1 MAERII
7 TGYKRLF
14 EVRILHHYWLDEG
27 LTIFDNLPESD
38 RNKKLLGYRG
48 DRLISISP
56 TSKSQKL
63 LVGIG
68 AVSKQTGLG
77 LVVAVP
83 EAQIIPDDT
92 VFAFTIEIKDAA
104 FFNYTSLTLLNRK
117 IAECY
122 APGEDKIHRYK
133 ENVPLFSNL
142 TGVSRGTGAAK
153 QLFLSKEIPGITA
166 TDQVEALIISGN
178 ALMQLTG
185 SQPGAATQQLNASA
199 VAMPVFHHQQ
209 DAPVLS
215 PPPGLTGAPA
225 RGIELTDEISDNV
238 FGILEITAVKQG
250 DADYS
255 CTSGGMAKDNYPV
268 FQIRFK
274 NRSTI
279 WKYLSKNNGSPVSES
294 PAPLPFTFAGNAGS
308 KQKPSAGLVK
318 ADFENN
324 NPANRIVRLYT
335 EIFE

>member
-27 LTIFDNLPESD
+27 QTIFDNLPESE
-38 RNKKLLGYRG
+38 RNKKLLDYRG
-48 DRLISISP
+48 YRLISVSP
-56 TSKSQKL
+56 TPKTQKL
-63 LVGIG
+63 LDGIG
-68 AVSKQTGLG
+68 AVARQTSLG

-83 EAQIIPDDT
+83 EAQIIPDDS
-92 VFAFTIEIKDAA
+92 VFVFTIEITDAA
-104 FFNYTSLTLLNRK
+104 FFKYTSLTLLDRK

-133 ENVPLFSNL
+133 ENVPVFSNL
-142 TGVSRGTGAAK
+142 TGVSRGTGTAK

-178 ALMQLTG
+178 ALLQLTG

-199 VAMPVFHHQQ
+199 QAMPVFHHQQ
-209 DAPVLS
+209 DAPVIN

-225 RGIELTDEISDNV
+225 RGIELTGEISDNV
-238 FGILEITAVKQG
+238 FGIIEITAVKAG

-255 CTSGGMAKDNYPV
+255 CTTGGMAKEGYPV

-274 NRSTI
+274 NRSVI
-279 WKYLSKNNGSPVSES
+279 WKYLRKSNGSPVSES
-294 PAPLPFTFAGNAGS
+294 PSPLPLTYAGNAGS

-324 NPANRIVRLYT
+324 NPASRIVRIFT